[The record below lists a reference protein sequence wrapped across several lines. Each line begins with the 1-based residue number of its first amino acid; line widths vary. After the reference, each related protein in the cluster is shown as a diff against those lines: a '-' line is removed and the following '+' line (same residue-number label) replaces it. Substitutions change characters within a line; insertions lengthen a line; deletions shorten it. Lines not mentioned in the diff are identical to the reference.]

1 MVLVSHPLAS
11 RVGWFNVANI
21 SAGLFGMP
29 VGFLTMI
36 IVSKFT
42 TAPSTEM
49 QNFIDDIRRPRG
61 EAVMIEKAG

>member
-1 MVLVSHPLAS
+1 
-11 RVGWFNVANI
+11 
-21 SAGLFGMP
+21 MP
-29 VGFLTMI
+29 IGFLTMI

-42 TAPSTEM
+42 TAPSQEM